1 MKIFAFFA
9 VQNSFADNCDSY
21 DPKTYTAQVRCW
33 DDCDLK
39 YRDCLGEFDCEYS
52 EWTCEGCNS
61 SCTEDRKNY
70 CWFSFQSCKYEC
82 PCGDG
87 SQNVEVKN
95 TTEGSIKVQ
104 TTCPDGCPCSNEANK
119 KEFCEEK
126 NYSFSILGNDSRM
139 LDFKYSIL
147 PDRFESSFSWRNI
160 EGREKTIQDF
170 YVSLKRIYRGRPNVL
185 AISVRMEQHI
195 WSPHINLYHIVNP
208 NKRPRRRV
216 GIIGP
221 FSILFIY
228 ITR

>member
-1 MKIFAFFA
+1 MKIFAFFT

-33 DDCDLK
+33 DDCDLR

-52 EWTCEGCNS
+52 EWTCEGCNT

-126 NYSFSILGNDSRM
+126 NFSFAILGNDSRM

-160 EGREKTIQDF
+160 EAGKAP
-170 YVSLKRIYRGRPNVL
+170 LKIFT
-185 AISVRMEQHI
+185 SV
-195 WSPHINLYHIVNP
+195 V
-208 NKRPRRRV
+208 
-216 GIIGP
+216 
-221 FSILFIY
+221 
-228 ITR
+228 